1 VGVFKIVFRSSLLLL
16 LPLTACSSSSST
28 STARTDVPSIVSS
41 PDCGTAR
48 DVAAVLSG
56 ADLANRAGI
65 EALPGAVNQL
75 SALVPSDLSADV
87 NTLADAVQSFV
98 GVLQRFDF
106 DTAAADA
113 DPAAQAQLRAL
124 DKQSVVDATARIQKW
139 LDQACA

>member
-1 VGVFKIVFRSSLLLL
+1 VFKIVLRCSVLL
-16 LPLTACSSSSST
+16 LPLTACSSSASS

-41 PDCGTAR
+41 PECGTAR
-48 DVAAVLSG
+48 EVAGVLSG
-56 ADLANRAGI
+56 ADLSNRAGI

-75 SALVPSDLSADV
+75 SALVPADLTADV
-87 NTLADAVQSFV
+87 TTLADAVKSFV
-98 GVLQRFDF
+98 GVLEKFDF

-124 DKQSVVDATARIQKW
+124 NTPSVTDATARIQKW